1 MEVERQNT
9 WEQTVIGYSNI
20 KIFLRRNIATHGIKE
35 RWKMLRKWKV
45 FEGNTDEPQRLG
57 RWYWDY
63 ECTCD
68 KCGTELSLEDKVQT
82 DGNKVF
88 CLDCADGICTVEE
101 LL

>member
-1 MEVERQNT
+1 
-9 WEQTVIGYSNI
+9 
-20 KIFLRRNIATHGIKE
+20 
-35 RWKMLRKWKV
+35 MLRKWKV

-82 DGNKVF
+82 V
-88 CLDCADGICTVEE
+88 TVKEIV
-101 LL
+101 LKTVSL